1 MSRITTPDGTE
12 IYYNDWGTGQPIVLV
27 GGWLVSADMWEYQ
40 AHFLASNGFRVIAYD
55 RRGFGRSS
63 QPWSGY
69 DYDSLTSDLDELI
82 QQLDL
87 SDAILVGYS
96 MGGGE
101 VARYIGT
108 RGSKRI
114 AKVVLLSATTPLLM
128 AGADN
133 PAGVPRDIFDGLRAG
148 VLHDRADFL
157 VNFGRAF
164 TGADHDASV
173 VTQAMLDWTFNMAI
187 TASIKA
193 THDCIASFSETDLRP
208 DLKKFDIPT
217 LVIHGGADP
226 VVPIDLS
233 GKVSAELI
241 PGARLI
247 VYEGAYHV
255 LYYTHKDRLN
265 QDILDFAR
273 SS

>member
-12 IYYNDWGTGQPIVLV
+12 IFYNDWGTGQPIILV
-27 GGWLVSADMWEYQ
+27 SGWLVSADMWEYQ
-40 AHFLASNGFRVIAYD
+40 ALFLANNGFRVIAYD

-69 DYDSLTSDLDELI
+69 DYDTLTNDLDELI
-82 QQLDL
+82 KQLDL
-87 SDAILVGYS
+87 TDAILVGYS

-114 AKVVLLSATTPLLM
+114 AKVVLLSATTPLLVTR
-128 AGADN
+128 ADN
-133 PAGVPRDIFDGLRAG
+133 PAGVPRDVFDGLRAG
-148 VLHDRADFL
+148 VVKDRAEFL
-157 VNFGRAF
+157 INFGRAF
-164 TGADHDASV
+164 TGADRDPSA
-173 VTQAMLDWTFNMAI
+173 VTQAMLDMTFDMAI
-187 TASIKA
+187 KASIKA

-208 DLKKFDIPT
+208 DLAKFDIPT

-226 VVPIDLS
+226 VVPIELS
-233 GKVSAELI
+233 GKKSASLI
-241 PGARLI
+241 PGAKFV
-247 VYEGAYHV
+247 VYEGAYHA

-265 QDILDFAR
+265 QDILSFAR
-273 SS
+273 LS